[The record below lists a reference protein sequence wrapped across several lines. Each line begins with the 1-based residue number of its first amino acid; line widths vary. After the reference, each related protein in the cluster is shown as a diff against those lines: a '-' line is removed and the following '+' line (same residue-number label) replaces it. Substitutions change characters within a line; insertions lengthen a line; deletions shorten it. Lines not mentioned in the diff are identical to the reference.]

1 MKPFVLDPSPISSY
15 QSIAREKNVYVLPK
29 YNGEFNISCSENPV
43 YELYAV
49 SNHYGG
55 LGGGHYTAFA
65 KNGESWYDFNDSS
78 VRPIDSKDIQGN
90 SAYILFYRRKD

>member
-1 MKPFVLDPSPISSY
+1 MVLNMRKYLID
-15 QSIAREKNVYVLPK
+15 VLPIASYIPELKKEQK
-29 YNGEFNISCSENPV
+29 YIEPTFKAEYKADESEPE

-65 KNGESWYDFNDSS
+65 KNKDKWY
-78 VRPIDSKDIQGN
+78 
-90 SAYILFYRRKD
+90 